1 MGREDMA
8 RHKPDPAGLLLALEH
23 LALLAA
29 EVLHVGDHPI
39 DAEAASRAGVLFIA
53 LLTGTVEV
61 ANFASYP
68 VHSFLVDFSH
78 LPSKLQMFG

>member
-1 MGREDMA
+1 MA
-8 RHKPDPAGLLLALEH
+8 RHKPDPARLLLALEC
-23 LALLAA
+23 LGLLAA
-29 EVLHVGDHPI
+29 EVLYVGDHLV
-39 DAEAASRAGVLFIA
+39 DAEAARAGVLFIA